1 MSDIRKTM
9 EAYLS
14 MVSEDVQVDEARQ
27 FKDPK
32 KDSMV
37 SKGGKTIVIDKSKEK
52 EYLRK
57 GWQLAEKAKLDPVN
71 DKENDKKFKNRKDK
85 DIDNDGDVDS
95 SDEYLHKRRKA
106 TDDAIDGGKKPAK
119 NEKEGETEAEKDE
132 KEADSVEADGETEDK
147 PKVDPKKKKKL
158 PHKDDGDETPE
169 ISKIGEKKH
178 SVKKEDVDMDGILA
192 RLAEDFTEEQ
202 LDEISQGLA
211 KKAFDARARRIGDL
225 EKEKDK
231 ETNKHG
237 RAQID
242 HEIGRQDKK
251 LARSHSKSGSDK
263 PLNKS
268 YGDANK
274 EKDNRSPSQKYAD
287 YKKDGGKL
295 DRDAFMKHQ
304 RESFTSEVAQ
314 DFVKDIESLFEKQKE
329 KKGATEPEGL
339 LDKESPQSKEF
350 VAKHKIDKKD
360 HEDMEKVLPPKDVKV
375 KKEMKEFE
383 VIRALLS
390 GKPFE
395 GE

>member
-14 MVSEDVQVDEARQ
+14 MVSENVEIDEVRQ

-52 EYLRK
+52 EYLKK

-71 DKENDKKFKNRKDK
+71 DKENDKKFKDRKDK

-95 SDEYLHKRRKA
+95 SDEYLHKKRKA

-119 NEKEGETEAEKDE
+119 NEKVKAKEGETEAEKDE
-132 KEADSVEADGETEDK
+132 KETDSVEADGETEDK

-158 PHKDDGDETPE
+158 PNKDDGDETPE
-169 ISKIGEKKH
+169 ISKIGE
-178 SVKKEDVDMDGILA
+178 M
-192 RLAEDFTEEQ
+192 
-202 LDEISQGLA
+202 
-211 KKAFDARARRIGDL
+211 
-225 EKEKDK
+225 
-231 ETNKHG
+231 
-237 RAQID
+237 
-242 HEIGRQDKK
+242 
-251 LARSHSKSGSDK
+251 
-263 PLNKS
+263 
-268 YGDANK
+268 
-274 EKDNRSPSQKYAD
+274 
-287 YKKDGGKL
+287 
-295 DRDAFMKHQ
+295 
-304 RESFTSEVAQ
+304 AQ

-329 KKGATEPEGL
+329 KAGATEPEGL
-339 LDKESPQSKEF
+339 LDKESPKSKEF
-350 VAKHKIDKKD
+350 VAKHKVDKFNQNQDK
-360 HEDMEKVLPPKDVKV
+360 EKVEKPKDVKV